1 MATLTGKVAVV
12 TGGSRGIGREIA
24 LKLAKEGANI
34 FFNYGGRAD
43 AAKETLDLLSEI
55 GVEAEAMKADV
66 SSEEDVTAFFKEVM
80 NRFGRIDILVNNA
93 GITRDN
99 LLMRMKVDEW
109 DDVININLKG
119 TFLCTKAVSRTMMKQ
134 RAGKIINMASVVG
147 LIGNAGQANYV
158 ASKAGMIGLTKTTA
172 RELAPRGIN
181 VNAVAPGFIQTEMTD
196 QLDEATKEAMLAQI
210 PLGSYGKTE
219 DIANAVAFLAS
230 DAASYITGQTLSV
243 DGGMSMI

>member
-1 MATLTGKVAVV
+1 MTLKGKVAVV
-12 TGGSRGIGREIA
+12 TGGSRGIGREIVLA
-24 LKLAKEGANI
+24 LAKEGANI

-43 AAKETLDLLSEI
+43 AAKETLDLVSEF

-66 SSEEDVTAFFKEVM
+66 SSEEEVQAFFKEVV

-99 LLMRMKVDEW
+99 LLMRMKEDEW

-119 TFLCTKAVSRTMMKQ
+119 TFLCTKAVARTMMKA

-147 LIGNAGQANYV
+147 IIGNAGQANYV

-181 VNAVAPGFIQTEMTD
+181 VNAIAPGFIETEMTD
-196 QLDEATKEAMLAQI
+196 ELDENMKELMLAQI
-210 PLGSYGKTE
+210 PLGAYGKTE
-219 DIANAVAFLAS
+219 DIAHAVKFLAS
-230 DAASYITGQTLSV
+230 DDSNYITGQVLSV
-243 DGGMSMI
+243 DGGMSM

>member
-1 MATLTGKVAVV
+1 MTLKGKVAVV
-12 TGGSRGIGREIA
+12 TGGSRGIGREIVLA
-24 LKLAKEGANI
+24 LAKEGANI

-43 AAKETLDLLSEI
+43 AAKETLDLVSEF

-66 SSEEDVTAFFKEVM
+66 SSEEEVQAFFKEVV

-99 LLMRMKVDEW
+99 LLMRMKEDEW

-119 TFLCTKAVSRTMMKQ
+119 TFLCTKAVARTMMKA

-147 LIGNAGQANYV
+147 IIGNAGQANYV

-181 VNAVAPGFIQTEMTD
+181 VNAIAPGFIETEMTD
-196 QLDEATKEAMLAQI
+196 ELDENMKELMLAQI
-210 PLGSYGKTE
+210 PLGAYGKKE
-219 DIANAVAFLAS
+219 DIAHAVKFLAS
-230 DAASYITGQTLSV
+230 DDSNYITGQVLSV
-243 DGGMSMI
+243 DGGMSM